1 MALLD
6 EAIIAEVRDTLGDEV
21 YLGFAGRMLD
31 EAELSLAELGALL
44 ARGELGPLAQLAHRT
59 AGSAVS
65 VGASG
70 LHARLKEIEDC
81 VHAKQTE
88 RLPTLIA
95 GLTAVVTDTRA
106 ALEARIG
113 PVV

>member
-6 EAIIAEVRDTLGDEV
+6 EGIIAEVRETLGDEA

-31 EAELSLAELGALL
+31 ESEETLAELGALL
-44 ARGELGPLAQLAHRT
+44 AGGDLGALAKLAHRT

-70 LHARLKEIEDC
+70 LHGHLKEIEDT
-81 VHAKQTE
+81 ALAGQAD
-88 RLPTLIA
+88 RLPALVA
-95 GLTAVVTDTRA
+95 ALTGVLSDTRI
-106 ALEARIG
+106 ALESQVG
-113 PVV
+113 PLS